1 MNCECFYRVS
11 IYHGTVE
18 LVNKIDTNV
27 EDIFVQD
34 FEETLSKLV
43 EFDITVKKLP
53 KNARLCFGLYEKD
66 KKGNNRL
73 VGWTNRT
80 IFDFKGNMR
89 KPFSMYFWNC
99 RNHLSS
105 HELLNPYKSSEEINK
120 GKNTISM
127 EVKKYSLSK
136 TYKFNYKQHF
146 QNKSKVSFRLT
157 SFLCLRL
164 LFSTIFQA
172 Q

>member
-1 MNCECFYRVS
+1 M
-11 IYHGTVE
+11 
-18 LVNKIDTNV
+18 NKIDTCV
-27 EDIFVQD
+27 EDIFFQD
-34 FEETLSKLV
+34 FEKTLSKLV
-43 EFDITVKKLP
+43 EFDIRVKNLP

-89 KPFSMYFWNC
+89 KPFSMYFWNS

-105 HELLNPYKSSEEINK
+105 HELLNPYKSSEEINE

-127 EVKKYSLSK
+127 EVKNVQCQRHK
-136 TYKFNYKQHF
+136 KFNY
-146 QNKSKVSFRLT
+146 
-157 SFLCLRL
+157 
-164 LFSTIFQA
+164 
-172 Q
+172 

>member
-1 MNCECFYRVS
+1 M
-11 IYHGTVE
+11 
-18 LVNKIDTNV
+18 NKIDTCV
-27 EDIFVQD
+27 EDIFFQD
-34 FEETLSKLV
+34 FEKTLSKLL
-43 EFDITVKKLP
+43 EFDITVKNLP

-89 KPFSMYFWNC
+89 KPFSMYFWKS

-105 HELLNPYKSSEEINK
+105 HELLNPYKSSEEINE

-127 EVKKYSLSK
+127 EVKNE
-136 TYKFNYKQHF
+136 KFN
-146 QNKSKVSFRLT
+146 SFT
-157 SFLCLRL
+157 F
-164 LFSTIFQA
+164 
-172 Q
+172 

>member
-1 MNCECFYRVS
+1 MK
-11 IYHGTVE
+11 
-18 LVNKIDTNV
+18 KIDTNV
-27 EDIFVQD
+27 EDIFYKD

-43 EFDITVKKLP
+43 EFDITVKKIP

-89 KPFSMYFWNC
+89 KEFSMYFWNS

-127 EVKKYSLSK
+127 EVKKSSLSSAVQCLIKSHFFK
-136 TYKFNYKQHF
+136 TKVKFYLDPLHL
-146 QNKSKVSFRLT
+146 SVS
-157 SFLCLRL
+157 LCLRFA
-164 LFSTIFQA
+164 FSTIFQA
-172 Q
+172 